1 MEDRIIK
8 IIGETLKTTVD
19 ETASQHNCERWD
31 SLRHLNIV
39 VALEEAFDVSFE
51 PEDMARMKSV
61 KDITEI
67 LAGYLN

>member
-1 MEDRIIK
+1 MEDKIIK
-8 IIGETLKTTVD
+8 IIGETLNITVD
-19 ETASQHNCERWD
+19 QTVSQHNCEKWD

-61 KDITEI
+61 KNIAEI
-67 LAGYLN
+67 LTGYLN